1 MSPTTPANGAS
12 QDLAPLVLASRSP
25 HRLALLRAAGLT
37 VEAVPSSV
45 DERAV
50 EEALGGE
57 LGATD
62 LAEMLA
68 ETKAAD
74 VSPARPGALT
84 IGADQVMEMDGEIL
98 HKVDDMEGARRRL
111 LQLRDRTHRLHTAH
125 VIARDGRVLERHS
138 EVVEVAMRPFTPAE
152 VGEVLALAGPAVLG
166 SVGAYQVEGPGLR
179 LIARIEG
186 DHFATIGLS
195 MLPLLE
201 GLRRHGAAV

>member
-1 MSPTTPANGAS
+1 MSPTPPSPAI
-12 QDLAPLVLASRSP
+12 PIVLASRSP
-25 HRLALLRAAGLT
+25 HRLALMRAAGLDP
-37 VEAVPSSV
+37 EAVPSGV

-57 LGATD
+57 LGPTD

-74 VSPARPGALT
+74 VSPRRTGALT
-84 IGADQVMEMDGEIL
+84 VGADQVMELDGTVL

-111 LQLRDRTHRLHTAH
+111 LQLRGQTHRLHTAH

-138 EVVEVAMRPFTPAE
+138 EVAEITMRPYSPAE
-152 VGEVLALAGPAVLG
+152 VGEVMALAGEGALG
-166 SVGAYQVEGPGLR
+166 SVGAYQIEGPGLR
-179 LIARIEG
+179 LIERVVG
-186 DHFATIGLS
+186 DHFSVIGLS

-201 GLRRHGAAV
+201 GLRRHGAI